1 MWQRYLR
8 DCAVLYTSS
17 ATCSSSCLL
26 QCVDKWQ
33 TNLTMVTSSFDAA
46 IWQFRTLQLLLR
58 FRLMISLRRT
68 VHTYGRCCR
77 SSPSALTNNPSRVTH
92 HLLFICVAHC
102 RGFIVLYMMCK
113 LLCAA
118 FSHAKTGCLHAAA
131 FKPAKTGCLHAL
143 LEAEYMCKICHFN
156 LDTLLLPNLSIT
168 TTLQPCDMV
177 KQ

>member
-1 MWQRYLR
+1 
-8 DCAVLYTSS
+8 
-17 ATCSSSCLL
+17 
-26 QCVDKWQ
+26 
-33 TNLTMVTSSFDAA
+33 MVTSSFDAA

-102 RGFIVLYMMCK
+102 RGCIVLYMMCK

-118 FSHAKTGCLHAAA
+118 FRPAKTGCLHAAA